1 MDCQKRRFFVSRSAP
16 LSHKKTS
23 LSATTDV
30 GVSCK
35 KGKPMKRTIYLMAML
50 FGIFVFSSNAIA
62 EIKLTNALA
71 KDVGKSYGF
80 YLGQDYSLNEISMK
94 YPSLS
99 GLVMIAEKEFSANFK
114 SSIEGMDA
122 IMLKYAKTEW
132 KKIKNQLS
140 QKITSSININQITEA
155 QARQFI
161 KLVRQR
167 AKGNIDSPILETLL
181 LFKSGYDNSPE
192 REFVDGYKYKYTTN
206 GSGKAK
212 GVAFSIES
220 PKTWKAKE
228 GNRPNIVQ
236 KFVSENGRGLELML
250 VLIKEIPL
258 QPGEKITEKDV
269 LGMLNPKD
277 IKDFLPNGSTYI
289 KSGKLTLENLPGFW
303 VQFKVSMSRVR
314 NTISMEMIMYTIF
327 YKNKMIQIQGQV
339 STSVNGKSLD
349 RGGVKKYEKLFDLMA
364 NSFVISNMYK

>member
-1 MDCQKRRFFVSRSAP
+1 
-16 LSHKKTS
+16 
-23 LSATTDV
+23 
-30 GVSCK
+30 
-35 KGKPMKRTIYLMAML
+35 MKRTIYLMVML
-50 FGIFVFSSNAIA
+50 LGILAFSSIALA

-71 KDVGKSYGF
+71 KDIGKSYGF
-80 YLGQDYSLNEISMK
+80 YLGQDYSLNEIAKK

-99 GLVMIAEKEFSANFK
+99 GLALIAEKEFSATFK

-122 IMLKYAKTEW
+122 IMLKYARTEW

-140 QKITSSININQITEA
+140 RKISSSININQITEA
-155 QARQFI
+155 QARRFI
-161 KLVRQR
+161 ELVRQR

-181 LFKSGYDNSPE
+181 LFKSGYENNPE
-192 REFVDGYKYKYTTN
+192 REFIDGYKYKYTTN

-236 KFVSENGRGLELML
+236 KFVSENGKGLELL
-250 VLIKEIPL
+250 LILIKEIPL

-269 LGMLNPKD
+269 SDILNSKD
-277 IKDFLPNGSTYI
+277 IKDFLPDGSTYI

-314 NTISMEMIMYTIF
+314 NTIGMETIMYTIF
-327 YKNKMIQIQGQV
+327 YKDKMIQIQGGV
-339 STSVNGKSLD
+339 STSLNGKPLD

-364 NSFVISNMYK
+364 NSFVIFNMYK